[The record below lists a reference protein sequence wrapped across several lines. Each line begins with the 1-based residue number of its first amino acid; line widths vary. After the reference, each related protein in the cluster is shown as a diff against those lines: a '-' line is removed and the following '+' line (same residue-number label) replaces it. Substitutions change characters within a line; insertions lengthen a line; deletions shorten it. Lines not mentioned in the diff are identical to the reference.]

1 MTALLLTL
9 TIQNY
14 TLADRLELDFSSGT
28 SAITGETGAGKSL
41 ILDALGMALGDRA
54 DSDAIRHGAESAQI
68 SAQFDLADLPEAS
81 AWLAAGEFGNDD
93 CLLRRSFSKDGRSK
107 GYINGQPCTMGQL
120 KEIGELLL
128 EIHGQHE
135 HHSLLKRETQR
146 QLLDDYAGHQPLLN
160 ELRDHY
166 RAWHRAASQLA
177 EREAN
182 ADQLA
187 ERAALLR
194 FQIEELGAVAVTA
207 EQYAALESEHAAL
220 ANADQIICDSQQA
233 LALCDGGEQLAVRDG
248 LSRAI
253 SLLDGI
259 KNPPVAI
266 GQANELLRGSL
277 IQLEEAVRELNSY
290 IDHFEADPERL
301 AALDRQLG
309 EIHSAARKYRRD
321 PTCLVDRLDEL
332 KTELTDC
339 DDSDEALDALR
350 GAVADH
356 LAAYKTRAKK
366 ITGQR
371 RTAATKL
378 AAAVNQQL
386 AALAMPEAEVSI
398 ELTAVGQPTA
408 CGDEVVELMIVTNA
422 GQPPKPLQKIASGG
436 ELSRVSLAIQV
447 SAAHQSGVPT
457 LLFDE
462 VDVGIGGTNADVV
475 GQLLRQLGDRGQVI
489 SVTHQAQVAARAH
502 HHLVA
507 SKRAGV
513 ASLRQLAPAER
524 GEELARMIGGAKI
537 TAQTLAHANEMLA
550 LAAQ

>member
-135 HHSLLKRETQR
+135 HHSLLKRDTQR

-233 LALCDGGEQLAVRDG
+233 LALCDGSEQLAVRDG

-366 ITGQR
+366 ITRQR

-422 GQPPKPLQKIASGG
+422 GQPSKPLQKIASGG

-462 VDVGIGGTNADVV
+462 VDVGIGGTTADVV